1 MRSYSWRVN
10 LERERKLPLFFEIG
24 KKMSAG
30 EKPLQIFYTCNFN
43 RKITKVSLFRC
54 SICYIV
60 KKDKNKEDCHN
71 DNRTIREDTKIKKI
85 R

>member
-1 MRSYSWRVN
+1 MHSYSWRVN
-10 LERERKLPLFFEIG
+10 REKERKLRLFFKTG

-30 EKPLQIFYTCNFN
+30 EKTLQIFYTCNFN

-71 DNRTIREDTKIKKI
+71 DNRTIRKNISIK

>member
-1 MRSYSWRVN
+1 MRSYSWKVN
-10 LERERKLPLFFEIG
+10 REKERKLRLFFKTG
-24 KKMSAG
+24 KRC
-30 EKPLQIFYTCNFN
+30 LQGRNLCRFFYTCNFN

-54 SICYIV
+54 SIYYIV

-71 DNRTIREDTKIKKI
+71 DNRAIREDTIIK